1 MLQFAHELQPGSIQ
15 IARECWRHVVA
26 AWCRAQK
33 TAVSLVC
40 LNFTT
45 VFKKLQSACILH
57 VHQDLLCFGCCHA
70 HDAMVWHL
78 TKLHGR
84 IQDVTAPKIYHSR
97 SERYSKQLMLLRGNA
112 ALTRQPCHYRYS
124 RYRQHMH
131 VHDLDRC
138 LDTSSMPSAC
148 ARAWHYLH
156 VVM

>member
-1 MLQFAHELQPGSIQ
+1 MLAPRSGCLVPGTKDGRFARLFGLYHGL
-15 IARECWRHVVA
+15 
-26 AWCRAQK
+26 
-33 TAVSLVC
+33 
-40 LNFTT
+40 
-45 VFKKLQSACILH
+45 KKLQSACILH

-78 TKLHGR
+78 IKLHGR
-84 IQDVTAPKIYHSR
+84 IHDVTAPKIYHSR
-97 SERYSKQLMLLRGNA
+97 SERYSEQLMLLRGNA

-131 VHDLDRC
+131 GHDLDRC

-156 VVM
+156 IVM